1 MASLKQIR
9 ANQANARR
17 SSGPKTIQGRL
28 RSSQNA
34 RSHGLS
40 AALDLSIAEP
50 QVRAMVSLLEGEGI
64 DAMYAREVAI
74 KILDFE
80 RNVARQREI
89 HLKRAAGKLV
99 DARAITEAAY
109 EEDPMRARLED
120 FAAGHTFPE
129 LSEAEETIREGA
141 KWLVARGREELA
153 RRIHAA
159 SRDAPVSL
167 RYYRRASNQLFKA
180 LRRLR

>member
-1 MASLKQIR
+1 MATAKQIR
-9 ANQANARR
+9 ANRSNARR
-17 SSGPKTIQGRL
+17 SSGPKTYEGRL
-28 RSSQNA
+28 RSSRNA

-40 AALDLSIAEP
+40 ASVDLSIAEP
-50 QVRAMVSLLEGEGI
+50 QVRAMVSLLQGEGV

-80 RNVARQREI
+80 RNVDRQREI
-89 HLKRAAGKLV
+89 HRKRISGTLV
-99 DARAITEAAY
+99 DARAIAEAAY
-109 EEDPMRARLED
+109 EDDPMRSRLED
-120 FAAGHTFPE
+120 FAEGRTFPE

-153 RRIHAA
+153 KRIHAA

-180 LRRLR
+180 FRRLR

>member
-1 MASLKQIR
+1 M
-9 ANQANARR
+9 
-17 SSGPKTIQGRL
+17 
-28 RSSQNA
+28 
-34 RSHGLS
+34 
-40 AALDLSIAEP
+40 
-50 QVRAMVSLLEGEGI
+50 
-64 DAMYAREVAI
+64 
-74 KILDFE
+74 
-80 RNVARQREI
+80 
-89 HLKRAAGKLV
+89 
-99 DARAITEAAY
+99 AITKAAY

-141 KWLVARGREELA
+141 KLLVKLGQEELA
-153 RRIHAA
+153 IRIHAA

>member
-1 MASLKQIR
+1 MASPKQIR

-17 SSGPKTIQGRL
+17 SSGPKTLQGRL

-40 AALDLSIAEP
+40 AALDLSIAGP
-50 QVRAMVSLLEGEGI
+50 QVRGITDLLRGEGI
-64 DAMYAREVAI
+64 DAVHARDLAI

-80 RNVARQREI
+80 RNVDRQRTI
-89 HLKRAAGKLV
+89 HLKRISGTLV
-99 DARAITEAAY
+99 NAMAITKAAY

-141 KWLVARGREELA
+141 KLLVKLGQEELA
-153 RRIHAA
+153 IRIHAA